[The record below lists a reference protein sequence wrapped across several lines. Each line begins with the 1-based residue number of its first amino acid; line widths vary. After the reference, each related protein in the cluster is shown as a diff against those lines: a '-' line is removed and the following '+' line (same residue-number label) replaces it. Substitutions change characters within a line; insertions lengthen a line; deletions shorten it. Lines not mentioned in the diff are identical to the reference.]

1 MNEDEDYQGDELVG
15 GGIQDNEQLSQ
26 EKLVGSIVQPFV
38 GMLFETLEEAR
49 QYYVEYVEA
58 AIKSVMSK
66 REGPISVIR
75 RMMTSM
81 TWTKMMTVV
90 MIRWMW
96 KGRSTVTVNHKHH
109 WLVEQ
114 KLLHYVLVENSSGAM
129 NGMENTMMQKFWDS
143 ALALEPPDE
152 SDTHSEMLALMES
165 EATDLEANYDVEAMR
180 IKLDPSLQNE
190 DFNNGLVQALHDAA
204 QVFELSIKEQRS
216 MT

>member
-1 MNEDEDYQGDELVG
+1 
-15 GGIQDNEQLSQ
+15 
-26 EKLVGSIVQPFV
+26 
-38 GMLFETLEEAR
+38 
-49 QYYVEYVEA
+49 
-58 AIKSVMSK
+58 MSK

-114 KLLHYVLVENSSGAM
+114 KLLHYVPVENSSGAM

-143 ALALEPPDE
+143 ALTLEPPDE
-152 SDTHSEMLALMES
+152 SDTHSEMLALMAS
-165 EATDLEANYDVEAMR
+165 KATDLGRYPSLGLILSPTIRLCDGFFVANSDVEAMR
-180 IKLDPSLQNE
+180 IKLDRSLQNE